1 MNAELINAQN
11 KLHIVNVNI
20 RESSFKLSEEA
31 HSSFVLSELFNEDH
45 KTQSY
50 GDVSRIKIFL
60 SEEDNRQCYIFEYSV
75 GIRLLKVDPSSNE
88 GAESED
94 VTDVTVGIEAVF
106 DATYLSEAKLTS
118 DELKAFSENN
128 VAFNVWPYWREYV
141 QSACN
146 RMGIPQINIP
156 LYKIRK

>member
-11 KLHIVNVNI
+11 KLHVVNVNI

-31 HSSFVLSELFNEDH
+31 HSSFVFSELFNEDH

-50 GDVSRIKIFL
+50 GDVSRIKVFL
-60 SEEDNRQCYIFEYSV
+60 SEEDNRLCYIFEYSV
-75 GIRLLKVDPSSNE
+75 GIRLLKVDPSSSE
-88 GAESED
+88 GSESE
-94 VTDVTVGIEAVF
+94 DVTVGIEAVF
-106 DATYLSEAKLTS
+106 DATYLSETKLTN

-141 QSACN
+141 QSTCN

>member
-50 GDVSRIKIFL
+50 GDVSRIKVFL
-60 SEEDNRQCYIFEYSV
+60 SEEDNRHCYIFEYSV
-75 GIRLLKVDPSSNE
+75 GIRLLKVDSLSSE
-88 GAESED
+88 ESESE
-94 VTDVTVGIEAVF
+94 DVTVGIEVVF
-106 DATYLSEAKLTS
+106 DATYLSETKLTG

-141 QSACN
+141 QSACS

-156 LYKIRK
+156 LYKIKK